1 MHGRVGAV
9 LLLLASA
16 ALFPCTT
23 ATARHLLEVNA
34 TPTCTALTTTSLQL
48 NGGNIGSVVVTSSD
62 GCCDACA
69 KTAGCQLWS
78 LKDSSCEMFGL
89 GKVSHWHRGVGFQK
103 YPACMHAIVLPM
115 HTLAAFIDW
124 IRSHRA

>member
-16 ALFPCTT
+16 ASFRCTT

-48 NGGNIGSVVVTSSD
+48 NGGKVGSVVVSSSD

-69 KTAGCQLWS
+69 KTAGCQLWYM
-78 LKDSSCEMFGL
+78 KDSSCEMFGL
-89 GKVSHWHRGVGFQK
+89 DKVSQQSSG
-103 YPACMHAIVLPM
+103 L
-115 HTLAAFIDW
+115 
-124 IRSHRA
+124 